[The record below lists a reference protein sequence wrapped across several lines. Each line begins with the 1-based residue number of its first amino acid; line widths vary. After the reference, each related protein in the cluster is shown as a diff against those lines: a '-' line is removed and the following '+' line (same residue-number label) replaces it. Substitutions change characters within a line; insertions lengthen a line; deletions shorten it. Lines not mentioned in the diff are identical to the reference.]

1 VTRPAGSRE
10 RGVSLIA
17 LTVAITI
24 TLISMAVIAPTWHYV
39 MQNDREE
46 ELLFRGSQIAQ
57 AIIAY
62 RARNNGAGP
71 PTIEALVKSQ
81 PRYLRKVYRDPMTP
95 KGEWHLLH
103 GEPCPAPSAKAGE
116 GSTSFKPIVSSLA
129 APAATTFGAISGVV
143 STNTDQS
150 LRIVWGQ
157 SHYNEWCFTAD
168 PKKYPPVIGKQPS
181 LLPTP
186 GAGGLA
192 ATPTSAF
199 GATSTGS
206 SSGIQRQ

>member
-1 VTRPAGSRE
+1 MKKTASARE

-17 LTVAITI
+17 LMVAIAI
-24 TLISMAVIAPTWHYV
+24 TLIGMTVVAPTWHYV

-57 AIIAY
+57 GIIAY
-62 RARNNGAGP
+62 RTRNNGAGP
-71 PTIEALVKSQ
+71 PTLEALIKSR
-81 PRYLRKVYRDPMTP
+81 PRYLRKLYKDPMTP
-95 KGEWHLLH
+95 KGEWRLLH
-103 GEPCPAPSAKAGE
+103 GEPCPAPNPKAGE
-116 GSTSFKPIVSSLA
+116 GSTSFKPIVSPPA
-129 APAATTFGAISGVV
+129 APTGTTFGAITGVV

-168 PKKYPPVIGKQPS
+168 PRKYPPVIGKQPT
-181 LLPTP
+181 LPLP
-186 GAGGLA
+186 GGLA
-192 ATPTSAF
+192 ATPTSGF
-199 GATSTGS
+199 GAMSTG